1 MTGTIISSP
10 HLHGPASVT
19 RVMGRVILA
28 LLPGLVVYTWVFG
41 PAVLIQVG
49 LAVVVA
55 VTAEAVLLRVRG
67 RPLKP
72 FLSDLSAV
80 LTALLLALAIPPL
93 VPWWLTVVGVLFAII
108 IAKHLYGGL
117 GYNPFNPA
125 MVGFVVL
132 LISFPVEMTRWP
144 AALGLAGTA
153 PDLADATR
161 WIFTGTLPSGQ
172 DIDALSGATP
182 LDSVKT
188 ALAQGSDYSAAS
200 AGQLFGLVGGAGWE
214 WIQAGF
220 LMGGLFLLA
229 TRTIAWQIPAG
240 LLAGLLLPAL
250 LAWMIAPGSQPPPW
264 FHLVNGATVLGAF
277 FIATD
282 PVTASTTPR
291 GRLLFGAGIGLLT
304 WVIRTFGGYPDAI
317 AFAVLLMNMAA
328 PLLDQVTR
336 PRAYGEVAE

>member
-19 RVMGRVILA
+19 RVMGTVILA
-28 LLPGLVVYTWVFG
+28 LLPGLAAYAWAFG

-80 LTALLLALAIPPL
+80 LTALLLALTIPPL

-144 AALGLAGTA
+144 APLGLEGVA
-153 PDLADATR
+153 PGLADAAR
-161 WIFTGTLPSGQ
+161 WIFTGVLPAEQ
-172 DIDALSGATP
+172 TIDALSGATP

-188 ALAQGSDYSAAS
+188 ALAQGSGYSAAS
-200 AGQLFGLVGGAGWE
+200 AGPLFGLVGGAGWE
-214 WIQAGF
+214 WVQAGF
-220 LMGGLFLLA
+220 LAGGLYLLA

-240 LLAGLLLPAL
+240 LLAGLLLPAVIAWL
-250 LAWMIAPGSQPPPW
+250 LDPGSQPPPW

-304 WVIRTFGGYPDAI
+304 WVIRTLGGYPDAI

-336 PRAYGEVAE
+336 PRAFGEVVE

>member
-1 MTGTIISSP
+1 MIVSSP

-19 RVMGRVILA
+19 RIMGRVILA
-28 LLPGLVVYTWVFG
+28 LLPGLALYAWAFG
-41 PAVLIQVG
+41 PAVLIQAG
-49 LAVVVA
+49 LAVLVA
-55 VTAEAVLLRVRG
+55 VIAEAVLLRVRG

-80 LTALLLALAIPPL
+80 LTGLLLALAIPPL
-93 VPWWLTVVGVLFAII
+93 VPWWLTVIGVLFAII

-125 MVGFVVL
+125 MVGFVVM
-132 LISFPVEMTRWP
+132 LISFPLEMTRWP

-153 PDLADATR
+153 PDFAEAAR
-161 WIFTGTLPSGQ
+161 WIFTGVLPTGQ

-188 ALAQGSDYSAAS
+188 GLALGRDYATLVISPV
-200 AGQLFGLVGGAGWE
+200 FGKFGGAGWE
-214 WIQAGF
+214 WVQAGF
-220 LMGGLFLLA
+220 LAGGLYLLA

-240 LLAGLLLPAL
+240 LVAGLLLPAL
-250 LAWMIAPGSQPPPW
+250 VAWLVAPGSQPLPW

-282 PVTASTTPR
+282 PVTASTTAR

-304 WVIRTFGGYPDAI
+304 WVIRTYGGYPDAI

-336 PRAYGEVAE
+336 PTAFGEEAPE